1 MVRLHQTHHANAAS
15 VSTAA
20 LALTLQ
26 KVCKKSTLFGF
37 SGDSK
42 FEKWNFAAV
51 PMMILLVPLFYVLYL
66 TLGNKTTQN
75 RAS

>member
-1 MVRLHQTHHANAAS
+1 MIEAIVEAAIS
-15 VSTAA
+15 VTAA
-20 LALTLQ
+20 ATFQDLGR
-26 KVCKKSTLFGF
+26 KSTLFGF

-51 PMMILLVPLFYVLYL
+51 PMMILLVPLFYILYL